1 MPNRSNF
8 FLIYSVLNNLGA
20 KKVLIK
26 SKKLVNFD
34 FKQKPRSKKVIYK
47 KKSSES
53 LEGSPPPEFPNTLT
67 QGRIWGGG
75 GVGVYAPS
83 SQGSDPLPTQRVL
96 PLYYF
101 KISIFGE
108 GT

>member
-1 MPNRSNF
+1 MIKIFHECLTDLF

-20 KKVLIK
+20 KRVLIK

-34 FKQKPRSKKVIYK
+34 FKQKPRSKKIIYK
-47 KKSSES
+47 KKNSES

-75 GVGVYAPS
+75 GGGGGLRSLFSGIRPPADPK
-83 SQGSDPLPTQRVL
+83 GSPFLL
-96 PLYYF
+96 F
-101 KISIFGE
+101 
-108 GT
+108 